1 MYTNVKKGLE
11 QLWLSQILEIVVA
24 VAGVL
29 TTIFAAATLVLA
41 FVSGGLAALTG
52 VLTGLFGVI
61 TAIGAIAGFILG
73 LLGILS
79 ASQDEPSYKN
89 ALVWLVIG
97 IVASLLTSLIGNRD
111 KFIWK
116 LLKAILGAANGFAGF
131 MVMYTVL
138 NATVTVANAVGN
150 FEVASQGMAK
160 AELFKKLYII
170 AIILVFVGFIPVIG
184 GLCALVGA
192 IMELVIFFMY
202 LGFLG
207 KAKMMV

>member
-1 MYTNVKKGLE
+1 MYQNVKKGLD
-11 QLWLSQILEIVVA
+11 QLWLSQVLEIVVA

-29 TTIFAAATLVLA
+29 TTIFAAAAVVLI
-41 FVSGGLAALTG
+41 FVSGGLATLTAALAG
-52 VLTGLFGVI
+52 IFGVI
-61 TAIGAIAGFILG
+61 TAIGAIAAFVLG

-97 IVASLLTSLIGNRD
+97 IVASLLSSLVSGKD

-116 LLKAILGAANGFAGF
+116 LLNAIFTAANGFASF
-131 MVMYTVL
+131 MVVYTVL
-138 NATVTVANAVGN
+138 NSTVTVANAIGN
-150 FEVASQGMAK
+150 FNIASEGMAK

-170 AIILVFVGFIPVIG
+170 AIILCFVGFIPVIG
-184 GLCALVGA
+184 GICALVGA
-192 IMELVIFFMY
+192 VMELVIFFMY

>member
-1 MYTNVKKGLE
+1 MYQNVKKGLD
-11 QLWLSQILEIVVA
+11 QLWLSQVLEIVVA

-29 TTIFAAATLVLA
+29 TTIFAAAAVVLM
-41 FVSGGLAALTG
+41 FVSGGLATLTAALAG
-52 VLTGLFGVI
+52 IFGVV
-61 TAIGAIAGFILG
+61 TVVASIAAFVLG
-73 LLGILS
+73 LLGILN
-79 ASQDEPSYKN
+79 ASKDEPGYQN

-97 IVASLLTSLIGNRD
+97 IVASLLAALVSGKD

-116 LLKAILGAANGFAGF
+116 LLNAILTAANGFAGF
-131 MVMYTVL
+131 MVMYIVL
-138 NATVTVANAVGN
+138 NSTVAVANAVNN

-184 GLCALVGA
+184 GICALVGS

>member
-1 MYTNVKKGLE
+1 MYQNVKKGLD
-11 QLWLSQILEIVVA
+11 QLWLSQILDIVVTVSSILA
-24 VAGVL
+24 M
-29 TTIFAAATLVLA
+29 IFAAAAVVFM
-41 FVSGGLAALTG
+41 FVSGGLTALCAALAG
-52 VLTGLFGVI
+52 IFSVI
-61 TAIGAIAGFILG
+61 TIIGAIAGFVLG
-73 LLGILS
+73 LLGILN

-97 IVASLLTSLIGNRD
+97 IVASLLTNLVSGKD
-111 KFIWK
+111 GFIWK
-116 LLKAILGAANGFAGF
+116 LLNAIFGAANGFSGF
-131 MVMYTVL
+131 MVMYSVL
-138 NATVTVANAVGN
+138 NSTVTVANAIGN
-150 FEVASQGMAK
+150 FNIASEGMAK

-170 AIILVFVGFIPVIG
+170 AIILVFVGFIPLIG